1 MLTTFLRCFTL
12 HMVMRLGGERNTPKH
27 AYSPECVEGEF
38 CEVGLPIYGV
48 LRSSLGGC
56 QRTLGWA
63 AAAPTGWAVVDRL
76 RTLKA
81 IHAPL
86 IATSTA
92 PTSTVGGVL
101 AGPIV
106 AA

>member
-1 MLTTFLRCFTL
+1 
-12 HMVMRLGGERNTPKH
+12 MRVFRQFH
-27 AYSPECVEGEF
+27 D
-38 CEVGLPIYGV
+38 GV

-63 AAAPTGWAVVDRL
+63 AAPTGRAAVALL

-86 IATSTA
+86 IATSAA
-92 PTSTVGGVL
+92 PNVTVYGVL

-106 AA
+106 CPYTRLKERRTHGQDAVNDRRA